1 MRRLRLPALVL
12 GAASLVLGVGT
23 GLAVTPVA
31 QDREQ
36 ALSAALD
43 HAAVTSD
50 DFLERA
56 SSVVLLAAQSPAFS
70 DVYANVLPGATL
82 TRDEVPA
89 ATLAETSTALVRV
102 ERLFHGQVAK
112 VCLIDLSGAEL
123 SCVADGHEVAATD
136 LTRRP
141 AAAASLVLTAV
152 PVNAVYA
159 GLLSTT
165 PDTREPVVPLSTL
178 VPDVT
183 STPRAILEF
192 DVTLTA
198 LSQTIAATPAQTAQ
212 LVDAD
217 SGLVLVDDV
226 RTHPTAT
233 YDSPAPRRYDVS
245 TWQSSGRLRADGR
258 AIAYER
264 LSHHT
269 STGVNTNA
277 WAVVV
282 TGQELPYGWST
293 GLDVGPLGLTL
304 LGVVLL
310 ALAAAGFVQQGRELV
325 RRSLVDELT
334 DLPNRQSL
342 YNRLQGSLN
351 GRGDICAVMII
362 DLDRF
367 KTVNDTLGHTA
378 GDQLLAEVGRRFAA
392 LCPPGDLVAR
402 LGGDE
407 FGYLVGPP
415 DAGDSDGSD
424 GVDTSRVVDQARRL
438 VHALETPVVI
448 DGSPVQ
454 AGCSIGVALVGEHG
468 ADVSSLVRRADLAMY
483 ETKRRHTGVTVFDAR
498 LERRNSADL
507 TFETSLL
514 LAMERHELVLHYQP
528 QIDISS
534 GEVSGVEAL
543 VRWQHPQLGLLYP
556 DKFIPAAEE
565 TGLIVGLT
573 KHVLAMALDQVL
585 LWSNAG
591 TQIPVAVNLAAR
603 NVADPRLP
611 SDVALL
617 LAERGLDPAMLRL
630 ELTET
635 DLLGDPDQARAV
647 LEELRGLG
655 VELAVDDFGTGF
667 ASLSQLRHLPFKELK
682 IDRSFV
688 AVLEADPQAVHI
700 VDSIVDLAHGLGL
713 TVTAEGVETEACLDV
728 LRSVGC
734 DIAQGYLFSRP
745 LPPQALLDWVL
756 LHDPLTVVRHQ
767 PAVFPQRTPSAL

>member
-1 MRRLRLPALVL
+1 
-12 GAASLVLGVGT
+12 
-23 GLAVTPVA
+23 
-31 QDREQ
+31 
-36 ALSAALD
+36 
-43 HAAVTSD
+43 
-50 DFLERA
+50 
-56 SSVVLLAAQSPAFS
+56 
-70 DVYANVLPGATL
+70 
-82 TRDEVPA
+82 
-89 ATLAETSTALVRV
+89 
-102 ERLFHGQVAK
+102 
-112 VCLIDLSGAEL
+112 
-123 SCVADGHEVAATD
+123 
-136 LTRRP
+136 
-141 AAAASLVLTAV
+141 
-152 PVNAVYA
+152 
-159 GLLSTT
+159 
-165 PDTREPVVPLSTL
+165 
-178 VPDVT
+178 
-183 STPRAILEF
+183 
-192 DVTLTA
+192 
-198 LSQTIAATPAQTAQ
+198 
-212 LVDAD
+212 
-217 SGLVLVDDV
+217 
-226 RTHPTAT
+226 
-233 YDSPAPRRYDVS
+233 
-245 TWQSSGRLRADGR
+245 
-258 AIAYER
+258 
-264 LSHHT
+264 
-269 STGVNTNA
+269 
-277 WAVVV
+277 
-282 TGQELPYGWST
+282 
-293 GLDVGPLGLTL
+293 
-304 LGVVLL
+304 
-310 ALAAAGFVQQGRELV
+310 
-325 RRSLVDELT
+325 
-334 DLPNRQSL
+334 
-342 YNRLQGSLN
+342 
-351 GRGDICAVMII
+351 
-362 DLDRF
+362 
-367 KTVNDTLGHTA
+367 
-378 GDQLLAEVGRRFAA
+378 
-392 LCPPGDLVAR
+392 
-402 LGGDE
+402 
-407 FGYLVGPP
+407 
-415 DAGDSDGSD
+415 
-424 GVDTSRVVDQARRL
+424 
-438 VHALETPVVI
+438 
-448 DGSPVQ
+448 
-454 AGCSIGVALVGEHG
+454 
-468 ADVSSLVRRADLAMY
+468 MY

-734 DIAQGYLFSRP
+734 DVAQGYLFSRP